1 MDTIY
6 TIDVIKTSFG
16 IILNNFLEEFLWI
29 FLCIFLWHLA
39 LTTIIGDCL
48 QKNFKRKQS
57 DQDGFRMFQ
66 DCESTKCEAIRGI
79 MEIKKVILFML
90 CIYLFYGG
98 KYGRNQTI

>member
-66 DCESTKCEAIRGI
+66 DCESTKCVAIRR
-79 MEIKKVILFML
+79 
-90 CIYLFYGG
+90 YHRGG
-98 KYGRNQTI
+98 KIPFDPNMIINYNK

>member
-39 LTTIIGDCL
+39 LTTIIGDC
-48 QKNFKRKQS
+48 
-57 DQDGFRMFQ
+57 
-66 DCESTKCEAIRGI
+66 I
-79 MEIKKVILFML
+79 
-90 CIYLFYGG
+90 
-98 KYGRNQTI
+98 

>member
-29 FLCIFLWHLA
+29 FLWIFLWHLA

-48 QKNFKRKQS
+48 
-57 DQDGFRMFQ
+57 
-66 DCESTKCEAIRGI
+66 
-79 MEIKKVILFML
+79 
-90 CIYLFYGG
+90 
-98 KYGRNQTI
+98 